1 MPRGFIIVIDSLGCG
16 GAPDAAGYGD
26 EGANT
31 IGHVAAACASGE
43 ADTDERSG
51 PLRAPALNSLGLG
64 VAARISTGAPPA
76 GLADEL
82 RAGAS
87 AGCACEKSSGKDT
100 PSGHW
105 EMAGAPLPG
114 SFGLFPRTIPAFDPQ
129 FIAEIVR
136 EANLAGVIGQRHSAG
151 VAIIEDLGAEHVET
165 GKPIFYTSADSV
177 IQIAAHEET
186 FGRDR
191 LYALCEITRR
201 KADTMNIGR
210 VIARPFLGSPESGF
224 RRTPWRKDFAMPA
237 PQGNILDRAREGGR
251 HIVSVGKI
259 GDIFN
264 HRNTGDEIKGDNDI
278 DLMEKIIAAAP
289 GLADGGILFANLV
302 DLDTDYGH
310 RRDVSGYAA
319 GIERVDPFIER
330 LIAELRPGDLCIIT
344 ADHGTDPT
352 WTGTDHTRENIP
364 ILAYEP
370 DGPRREIGRRETF
383 ADIGASMAKH
393 LGLVAPVSGTPWN
406 QDQ

>member
-16 GAPDAAGYGD
+16 GAPDAARYGD

-31 IGHVAAACASGE
+31 IRHVAAACASGE
-43 ADTDERSG
+43 ADTDARRG
-51 PLRAPALNSLGLG
+51 PLRAPVLDSLGMS
-64 VAARISTGAPPA
+64 VAAEMSASASLRGFA
-76 GLADEL
+76 GSL

-87 AGCACEKSSGKDT
+87 AGYACERSSGKDT

-114 SFGLFPRTIPAFDPQ
+114 SFGLFPKTIPAFDPQ

-136 EANLAGVIGQRHSAG
+136 EAGLAGVIGQRHSAG
-151 VAIIEDLGAEHVET
+151 VAIIEELGAEHLKT

-191 LYALCEITRR
+191 LYTLCEITRR
-201 KADTMNIGR
+201 KADALNIGR

-237 PQGNILDRAREGGR
+237 PHGNILDRARVDER
-251 HIVSVGKI
+251 PIVSVGKI
-259 GDIFN
+259 GDIFG

-278 DLMEKIIAAAP
+278 DLMEKIIATAP
-289 GLADGGILFANLV
+289 GLADGGLLFANLV

-310 RRDVSGYAA
+310 RRDVAGYAA
-319 GIERVDPFIER
+319 GIERLDPLIEDM
-330 LIAELRPGDLCIIT
+330 IAQLRPGDLCVIT

-352 WTGTDHTRENIP
+352 WSGTDHTRENVP

-370 DGPRREIGRRETF
+370 EGPRRDIGRRETF
-383 ADIGASMAKH
+383 ADIGASVAKH
-393 LGLVAPVSGTPWN
+393 LGLAAPVSGTAWN
-406 QDQ
+406 